1 MFKQLTLATAA
12 LAMGTA
18 ALAPTA
24 AEAQRYRGERYYDGR
39 DDYRDYRGYRGDRG
53 YRNYRGNDRR
63 YDYNRRCNNGTTGTI
78 VGAIAGGLL
87 GRTIDTRGDRALG
100 TVLGGVGGAVAGN
113 AIEKSN
119 NPRYCR

>member
-18 ALAPTA
+18 AMAPVA
-24 AEAQRYRGERYYDGR
+24 ADAQRYRGDRYARAYDG
-39 DDYRDYRGYRGDRG
+39 RDYRGY
-53 YRNYRGNDRR
+53 DRR
-63 YDYNRRCNNGTTGTI
+63 YERRCNNGTTGTI

-87 GRTIDTRGDRALG
+87 GRTIDSRGDRTLG